1 MSKEFNGIAN
11 IKKELQYVLDAHKI
25 NGKIVRSLNGPR
37 VTRFCISLK
46 KGVDVRKV
54 ERCSKDIKI
63 ALGVDN
69 IRILNPIPGENSIG
83 IEIPNGN
90 NEKVCLSTLLDEQNW
105 KKEMTLPIML
115 GKEISGEK
123 VDIDLAKALHVLIA
137 GNDPAEISMGL
148 NAMAMSLVHNFTP
161 DDLHLVLYHPQ
172 EDVFAGYQGPVI
184 HDTRQIITELRET
197 AVEMERRYK
206 VLASAHA
213 KTLKEYND
221 NVGNQNLPQSPRLP
235 YKIIIIG
242 ELEKLRKDKMWNEA
256 EMDICRIAQIGR
268 AAGIHL
274 VAATQFPTSKVVT
287 GLVKANLP
295 TRIAFRVD
303 NVNES
308 RLILDMPGA
317 ENLLGDGDMLLMKHG
332 IMKRIQC
339 ATI

>member
-11 IKKELQYVLDAHKI
+11 IKKELQYLLDAHKI

-54 ERCSKDIKI
+54 ERCSKDIMI
-63 ALGVDN
+63 TLGVDN

-184 HDTRQIITELRET
+184 HDTRQIITDLRET
-197 AVEMERRYK
+197 AVELERRYK

-221 NVGNQNLPQSPRLP
+221 NVENQNSPQSSRLP

-274 VAATQFPTSKVVT
+274 VAATQFPTSTVVT

-317 ENLLGDGDMLLMKHG
+317 ENLLGDGDMLLMEHG

>member
-54 ERCSKDIKI
+54 ERCSKDIMI
-63 ALGVDN
+63 TLGVDN